1 MALMVKVAVA
11 LYDPVLYF
19 GSLVRLQVTEPAS
32 PPVATEWASVPK
44 VATLDWA
51 VVDAVWA
58 VLHAVPDA
66 VVQV

>member
-1 MALMVKVAVA
+1 MA

-32 PPVATEWASVPK
+32 PLVDTECASVPK
-44 VATLDWA
+44 VATFVGAL
-51 VVDAVWA
+51 VDAVWA

-66 VVQV
+66 VLQV